1 MVEFLTVTQIS
12 CHIQSPSVYIV
23 RSGNPFFA
31 NLKDLVVKLSGSL
44 IVQLRQCIMGPPAI
58 VGWVIRP
65 AVLIIE
71 IKIVSVGAVCRNI
84 STLWISLLVLI
95 DPLSVHPFIERATV
109 IKYTIQDHLHAAFM
123 NLIYQMGKQ
132 FIAGFQILL
141 ICHTLD
147 KLLRMCILAVP
158 FIQKPTLYILH
169 DLAVMRIHVLI
180 ILNIIL
186 VVAWGNEDRV
196 QVNNIH
202 AQILKVIQLIQNTL
216 QVSAVELSYAHNC
229 RNLAPVTDS

>member
-1 MVEFLTVTQIS
+1 
-12 CHIQSPSVYIV
+12 
-23 RSGNPFFA
+23 
-31 NLKDLVVKLSGSL
+31 
-44 IVQLRQCIMGPPAI
+44 
-58 VGWVIRP
+58 
-65 AVLIIE
+65 
-71 IKIVSVGAVCRNI
+71 
-84 STLWISLLVLI
+84 
-95 DPLSVHPFIERATV
+95 
-109 IKYTIQDHLHAAFM
+109 
-123 NLIYQMGKQ
+123 
-132 FIAGFQILL
+132 
-141 ICHTLD
+141 
-147 KLLRMCILAVP
+147 MCILAVP